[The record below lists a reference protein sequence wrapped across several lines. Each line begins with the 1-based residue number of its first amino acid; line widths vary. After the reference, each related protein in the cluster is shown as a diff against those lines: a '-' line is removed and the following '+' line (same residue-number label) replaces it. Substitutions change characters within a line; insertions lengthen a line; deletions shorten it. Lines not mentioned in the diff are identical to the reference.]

1 MLFKIQR
8 FDLQATSI
16 AKKYLAKIFLSR
28 TKNGLITESQKE
40 CTKRQLNG
48 GPTYEHSLNLR
59 VTYRLQ
65 IAWYLGP
72 LPTDGCM
79 PSEGLYSMQASRP
92 PSFSSWSTKASFS
105 ETLSGDFCCAQRFQV
120 FFYFLQVCQETLM
133 KNLANQNHL
142 EKRHNMREREN
153 QRVRVRA

>member
-1 MLFKIQR
+1 M
-8 FDLQATSI
+8 
-16 AKKYLAKIFLSR
+16 SR
-28 TKNGLITESQKE
+28 TKNGLITESLKE

-65 IAWYLGP
+65 IAWYSGP

-105 ETLSGDFCCAQRFQV
+105 ETLSGDFCCSTAFSSFFLFFASMSRDPDEELSQSKPFRKKAQH
-120 FFYFLQVCQETLM
+120 E
-133 KNLANQNHL
+133 
-142 EKRHNMREREN
+142 RERELESESA
-153 QRVRVRA
+153 RVSV